1 MINDFSYMTF
11 QVFLWN
17 IAKRARIIGLPVI
30 DKQIRHMGHTIF
42 GWPTLKIM
50 CDTPTLYPPSKMAAI
65 AFSRNIIKL

>member
-1 MINDFSYMTF
+1 MINDFSYMAF
-11 QVFLWN
+11 WVFLWN

-50 CDTPTLYPPSKMAAI
+50 CDTHHPLSSI
-65 AFSRNIIKL
+65 QDGCHCF